1 MLTLELRRKPLMSR
15 LGSLQT
21 CVQTG
26 QEDHT
31 PGAPDVT
38 RHTSRWGSM
47 TFAGSFQPRTWGPA
61 SRTDTRPPLTRVGTR
76 SPDGLSAYL
85 RHLLRAEGERSHGG
99 RQSHGH
105 LQGGTV
111 LPSHDSL
118 FTESAFA
125 MQRRSKQR
133 PATSAGPQPTEIEV
147 QLQVTIPAREACARH
162 EVGGARA
169 YSSGARIGSSAQC
182 RC

>member
-1 MLTLELRRKPLMSR
+1 
-15 LGSLQT
+15 
-21 CVQTG
+21 
-26 QEDHT
+26 
-31 PGAPDVT
+31 
-38 RHTSRWGSM
+38 
-47 TFAGSFQPRTWGPA
+47 
-61 SRTDTRPPLTRVGTR
+61 
-76 SPDGLSAYL
+76 
-85 RHLLRAEGERSHGG
+85 
-99 RQSHGH
+99 
-105 LQGGTV
+105 V